1 MKRAASFKIVIRDLH
16 LVDQLLSTE
25 NESDLIDLNALFL
38 LKRLLDLE
46 DSVVALEIEAL
57 LSTSKSLIS
66 QISKTLVVCL
76 P

>member
-1 MKRAASFKIVIRDLH
+1 MKRAASLKVVIRDLH

-25 NESDLIDLNALFL
+25 NESDLVDLDALLL

-46 DSVVALEIEAL
+46 NRVVTLEIKAL
-57 LSTSKSLIS
+57 LSASKGLIS
-66 QISKTLVVCL
+66 QISKTLVVRL

>member
-66 QISKTLVVCL
+66 QISKTLVVC
-76 P
+76 